1 MVSQYLQ
8 LFKWQFEEE
17 NTLFEYYDLKIIN
30 SLVIT
35 K

>member
-17 NTLFEYYDLKIIN
+17 NTLFEYYDKN
-30 SLVIT
+30 CQFTSDY
-35 K
+35 